1 VPGGA
6 AAARR
11 ARALT
16 YPRMPAQAMMMAGGA
31 QLSPQHGAYLA
42 AIGGGGGGGGGV
54 AGLGGGHSALSLGPS
69 SMMGL
74 AGAQAGA
81 PGQGLDASAF
91 YSNMYQ
97 QYSYPQ

>member
-1 VPGGA
+1 MLTRPRVP
-6 AAARR
+6 
-11 ARALT
+11 
-16 YPRMPAQAMMMAGGA
+16 QAIMMAGGA

-42 AIGGGGGGGGGV
+42 AIGGGGGGGGV

-74 AGAQAGA
+74 ASAQAGG
-81 PGQGLDASAF
+81 PGQGLDASAY